1 MADETNGNANAP
13 ASNFIREM
21 VAADVAAG
29 KHGGRVETRFPPEP
43 NGYLHIGHVKAICLD
58 FGTAKEFGGVCH
70 LRMDD
75 TNPTKE
81 NMEYVESIVRDI
93 HWLGFDWG
101 EHLYFA
107 SDYFETMYECAV
119 KLIKKGLAYVCDLAP
134 EAWKD
139 YVGDLTKPGKE
150 PPGRLRTV
158 EENLDLFARM
168 RAGEFPDGAMV
179 LRAKIDMASPNIHM
193 RDPVIYRIRRAHH
206 FRQGDN
212 WCIYPMYDFA
222 HPIEDAIEKIT
233 HSFCTLEFE
242 IHRPFY
248 DWLLR
253 SLDWPEPPVQT
264 EFSRLN
270 LTYTVMSKRKLLE
283 LVRDKHVSGWDD
295 PRMPTVSGLRR
306 RGIPSAAIRRFCEL
320 VGVTKFNATTD
331 MAFFEHC
338 VREELNREASRFL
351 AVLDPLKVVIE
362 NYPEDRIEYLDAVN
376 NPEKPEA
383 GSRKVPFAREIYIER
398 SDFME
403 EPVKGYFRLAPEREV
418 RLRYGYFIKCTGVEK
433 NAAGEIVALKATYDP
448 ATRGGNAPDGRKVK
462 GTIHWVAAPTA
473 LRGKVRLYERL
484 FTAEAPGA
492 DGADY
497 LTQLNPDSLKE
508 SAVLMEPALADL
520 PAGETV
526 QFERQGY
533 FCKDPDSTDGCAVF
547 NRTVALK
554 DSWAKKQ
561 GK

>member
-1 MADETNGNANAP
+1 MADEALNLG
-13 ASNFIREM
+13 SNFIRDL
-21 VAADVAAG
+21 VKADVAAG
-29 KHGGRVETRFPPEP
+29 KHAGRVETRFPPEP

-58 FGTAKEFGGVCH
+58 FGMAREFGGVCH

-81 NMEYVESIVRDI
+81 NMEYVESIKRDI

-101 EHLYFA
+101 KHLYFA
-107 SDYFETMYECAV
+107 SDYFEKMYECAQI
-119 KLIKKGLAYVCDLAP
+119 LIKKGLAYICDLSP
-134 EAWKD
+134 EAWEE
-139 YVGDLTKPGKE
+139 YRGDLTHPGKE
-150 PPGRLRTV
+150 SPGRQRSM

-168 RAGEFPDGAMV
+168 RAGEFADGAMV
-179 LRAKIDMASPNIHM
+179 LRAKIDMNSPNITM

-206 FRQGDN
+206 FRQGDK

-222 HPIEDAIEKIT
+222 HPLEDAIEQIT

-248 DWLLR
+248 DWLLKA
-253 SLDWPEPPVQT
+253 LDWPDAPVQT

-283 LVRDKHVSGWDD
+283 LVRDRHVSGWDD

-306 RGIPSAAIRRFCEL
+306 RGIPAAAIRKFCEL
-320 VGVTKFNATTD
+320 VGVTKFNAITD

-338 VREELNREASRFL
+338 VREELNTEASRYMG
-351 AVLDPLKVVIE
+351 VLDPLKVIIE
-362 NYPEDRIEYLDAVN
+362 NYPENQIEELDAVN

-383 GSRKVPFAREIYIER
+383 GSRKVPFGRELYIER
-398 SDFME
+398 ADFME
-403 EPVKGYFRLAPEREV
+403 VPVKGYFRLAPGREV
-418 RLRYGYFIKCTGVEK
+418 RLRYGYFITCTAVEK
-433 NAAGEIVALKATYDP
+433 DAAGNITALRAAYDP

-462 GTIHWVAAPTA
+462 GTIHWVAAATA
-473 LRGKVRLYERL
+473 QPMKVRLYDRL
-484 FTAEAPGA
+484 FTVEEPGA
-492 DGADY
+492 GDTDY
-497 LTQLNPDSLKE
+497 LSELNPDSLQE
-508 SAVLMEPALADL
+508 IDGWMEPELTGVE
-520 PAGETV
+520 PGTTV

-533 FCKDPDSTDGCAVF
+533 FCKDPDSTAACAVF

-554 DSWAKKQ
+554 DSWAKKAQ
-561 GK
+561 A